1 MISLIE
7 SCDKG
12 LMKFLCGLKMK
23 SSLKGPRQK

>member
-1 MISLIE
+1 MILLIE

-23 SSLKGPRQK
+23 FRLKGPRQR